1 MVNNILIVC
10 LGNTCRSP
18 MAEALL
24 RRALPDCKV
33 CSAGLAPPVGAAA
46 HPRVI
51 SLMHAEGIELHAHRA
66 RTVDDALIDWAD
78 LILVMETDQREEVE
92 RRFPAARGKVW
103 RIGEF
108 IQTDVPDPF
117 GCSHSMFTIA
127 LGLIKKG
134 IDSWSDRIRSIAPA
148 ECHGEAS

>member
-1 MVNNILIVC
+1 MVNNILILC

-24 RRALPDCKV
+24 RRALPDCRV
-33 CSAGLAPPVGAAA
+33 CSAGLAPPIGAAA

-51 SLMHAEGIELHAHRA
+51 ALMAAEGLELREHRA
-66 RTVDDALIDWAD
+66 RTVDHALIAWAD
-78 LILVMETDQREEVE
+78 LVLVMDTDQRDEVE
-92 RRFPAARGKVW
+92 QRFPAARGKVW
-103 RIGEF
+103 RLGEF
-108 IQTDVPDPF
+108 IQSDVPDPF
-117 GCSHSMFTIA
+117 GCSPSMFTIA

-134 IDSWSDRIRSIAPA
+134 IESWSDRIKAIAPA